1 MVTQVGKTYTETG
14 WEVHAPALIDLL
26 KWFKARYGDTPLYIT
41 ENGAAF
47 YDPPVAAED
56 GVHDPLRVS
65 YLK

>member
-1 MVTQVGKTYTETG
+1 MRPRWSTCSNGSRQ
-14 WEVHAPALIDLL
+14 
-26 KWFKARYGDTPLYIT
+26 RYGDTPLYIT